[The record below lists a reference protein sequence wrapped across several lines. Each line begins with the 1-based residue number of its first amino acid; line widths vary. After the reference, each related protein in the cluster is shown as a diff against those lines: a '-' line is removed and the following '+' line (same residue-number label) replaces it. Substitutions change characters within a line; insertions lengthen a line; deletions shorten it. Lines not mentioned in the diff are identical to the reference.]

1 MFLLS
6 LLLCF
11 AVGGAVVPRQT
22 VATEAGYVVDETA
35 GVAWEAVDA
44 QGAVRPLVR
53 GSRVLPGDTL
63 RMKSGA
69 STTSDGFLSVLLF
82 STGRV
87 VKVASGAKV
96 DVSAP
101 TKPGALQR
109 LIAAIAR
116 RLDNEALVPGIVRS
130 ASAVPDSVV
139 VGSGNLEWRAL
150 VTGLDAGG
158 YIGRFRSLG
167 PDGRPAGAWTSA
179 ERFEIAPTG
188 ISPAKTLATL
198 QPGVWQL
205 SVRHERVPSVS
216 GEGWI
221 LVSPDASAK
230 EAFDLVKMAMEESLR
245 TEGLEVNAAT
255 VRVRRAAILAL
266 AERR

>member
-1 MFLLS
+1 M
-6 LLLCF
+6 LLLPIFLWC
-11 AVGGAVVPRQT
+11 AVAGVVPPQ
-22 VATEAGYVVDETA
+22 AAGTEAGYVVDETA
-35 GVAWEAVDA
+35 GADWEAVDA
-44 QGAVRPLVR
+44 QSVIRPLKR
-53 GSRVLPGDTL
+53 GDRVFPGDTL
-63 RMKSGA
+63 RIKAGA
-69 STTSDGFLSVLLF
+69 SSTSDAFLSVLLF
-82 STGRV
+82 STGQV
-87 VKVASGAKV
+87 VKVASGARV
-96 DVSAP
+96 DASGP
-101 TKPGALQR
+101 PKPGALQR
-109 LIAAIAR
+109 LISAIAR
-116 RLDNEALVPGIVRS
+116 RLDNAALVPGIVRS

-139 VGSGNLEWRAL
+139 VGTGNLEWRAL

-167 PDGRPAGAWTSA
+167 PDGRPAGAWTAA
-179 ERFEIAPTG
+179 ERFEITPTG

-221 LVSPDASAK
+221 LVSPDATVK
-230 EAFDLVKMAMEESLR
+230 EAFDLVKAAMEESLR